1 VLRVLL
7 NKDHGR
13 KPGKEKEE
21 EVKASIIGSVAF
33 DSVETP
39 FGKREKV
46 LGGSATYASLSASFF
61 TPVNLISV
69 VGTDFPDKYFRLF
82 NKRNIDT
89 TGLEKKKGK
98 TFFWKAKYHYDLSYA
113 ETLATHLNVFEGFK
127 PVIPPNVTPK
137 DNLLLANIDPELQD
151 WIFKQVKPTG
161 LVACD
166 TMNLWIDI
174 KRKALLKLLKKVD
187 LFLLNDAEARQLSGE
202 KNLVDAAKYISA
214 KGAKMIVIKKGEHGA
229 LFFSKGLRFMVPAYL
244 LEKITDPT
252 GAGDTFAGG
261 MVGYLSQKKRITDSV
276 LRKSLVYGSILASFT
291 VEKFSTEG
299 LLKTTIK
306 DVNKRYKHF
315 EKLTK
320 F

>member
-1 VLRVLL
+1 MKLSV
-7 NKDHGR
+7 
-13 KPGKEKEE
+13 
-21 EVKASIIGSVAF
+21 IGSVAF

-39 FGKREKV
+39 FGKKDDV
-46 LGGSATYASLSASFF
+46 LGGSATYASVSASFF

-69 VGTDFPDKYFRLF
+69 VGMDFPKRYLTMFE
-82 NKRNIDT
+82 KRNIDT
-89 TGLEKKKGK
+89 SGLERKRGK
-98 TFFWKAKYHYDLSYA
+98 TFRWKACYHYDLSYA
-113 ETLATHLNVFEGFK
+113 ETLSTHLNVFEGFRPK
-127 PVIPPNVTPK
+127 IPKNVTQK

-151 WIFKQVKPTG
+151 WIFEQVKPKG

-166 TMNLWIDI
+166 TMNLWIGHKKKD
-174 KRKALLKLLKKVD
+174 LLKLLKKVD

-202 KNLVDAAKYISA
+202 TNLLDAAKYIRS

-244 LEKITDPT
+244 LEKLSDPT

-261 MVGYLSQKKRITDSV
+261 VTGYLSNSRKITDKI
-276 LRKSLVYGSILASFT
+276 LRRALVYGSILASFT
-291 VEKFSTEG
+291 VEKFSVNG
-299 LLKTTIK
+299 LLKAKHGDIE
-306 DVNKRYKHF
+306 KRYRHF

>member
-1 VLRVLL
+1 MKV
-7 NKDHGR
+7 
-13 KPGKEKEE
+13 
-21 EVKASIIGSVAF
+21 SIIGSVAF
-33 DSVETP
+33 DGIETP

-61 TPVNLISV
+61 APVNIISV
-69 VGTDFPDKYFRLF
+69 VGGDFSQKYYSIF
-82 NKRNIDT
+82 NKRSIDT
-89 TGLEKKKGK
+89 TGLEQKKGK
-98 TFFWKAKYHYDLSYA
+98 TFFWKARYHYDLSYA
-113 ETLATHLNVFEGFK
+113 ETISTHLNVFEGFK

-137 DNLLLANIDPELQD
+137 DNLLLANIDPELQS
-151 WIFKQVKPTG
+151 WIFHQVKTTG

-166 TMNLWIDI
+166 TMNHWIQN
-174 KRKALLKLLKKVD
+174 KRKPLLRLLKKVD

-202 KNLVDAAKYISA
+202 SNLIDAARYISG

-229 LFFSKGLRFMVPAYL
+229 LFFSKGLRFIVPAYL
-244 LEKITDPT
+244 LEKIIDPT

-261 MVGYLSQKKRITDSV
+261 MVGYLSKAGRVTDAV
-276 LRKSLVYGSILASFT
+276 LRKALVYGSILASFT

-299 LLKTTIK
+299 ILKVTMK
-306 DVNKRYKHF
+306 DINRRYRHF